1 MEPVR
6 CISKKHV
13 MYICLGLLILGLIY
27 FLALSD
33 IFHPKQVA
41 SYENF
46 TEISEEYDATAEI
59 NEATEAYEK
68 SADMA
73 RIVKGTPG
81 TDKKVIYLT
90 FNGMES
96 RGNMEG
102 ILKAMLQYG
111 FHGTFF
117 VEGANAAHEEKVTQK
132 LVDEDQLIGNYGF
145 VGITK
150 AERLEGDRLIEQ
162 FCKTQKVLFLVAGKP
177 ATYFALPET
186 RYLPALLR
194 AAKACGLDYAVES
207 DVVIKESDFTKANG
221 VENLMKQIQPGMV
234 VSIRL
239 DYPVPVIFY
248 HRTVH
253 RLLQPYLYPHHA
265 SCLSFHFHFGDVP
278 HGRPHECLPAF
289 FAAQYDLALW
299 HLVLPVL

>member
-1 MEPVR
+1 MHL
-6 CISKKHV
+6 KKHV

-46 TEISEEYDATAEI
+46 TEISEEYDATEEI
-59 NEATEAYEK
+59 NEATETYAK

-102 ILKAMLQYG
+102 ILKAMLQHG

-145 VGITK
+145 VGLTK
-150 AERLEGDRLIEQ
+150 AERLDADRLIEQ
-162 FCKTQKVLFLVAGKP
+162 FCKTQKVLSLVAGKP

-207 DVVIKESDFTKANG
+207 NIVVKESDFIKPNG
-221 VENLMKQIQPGMV
+221 VENLMNQIQPGMV

-239 DYPVPVIFY
+239 DHPVPIIFY
-248 HRTVH
+248 HKTDDAAPAIDKKPTIKDDFATDNTGVPIVDAVKNLCEILKSQGYTVETVDK
-253 RLLQPYLYPHHA
+253 LPSY
-265 SCLSFHFHFGDVP
+265 DV
-278 HGRPHECLPAF
+278 
-289 FAAQYDLALW
+289 QDI
-299 HLVLPVL
+299 V